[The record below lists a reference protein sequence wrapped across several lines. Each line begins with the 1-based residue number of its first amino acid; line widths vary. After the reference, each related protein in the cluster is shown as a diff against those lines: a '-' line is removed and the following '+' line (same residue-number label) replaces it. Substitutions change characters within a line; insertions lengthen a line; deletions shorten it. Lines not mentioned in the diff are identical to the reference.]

1 MSKSVSIKL
10 SGRTDNSYEITI
22 GRGLHIGHEIADLRL
37 SGYYAL
43 IADDKVW
50 KIYKDSVTKELTS
63 AGIYFQPI
71 IFPAGERNK
80 TMGTLERILN
90 QMLKLGFNRSSAVIA
105 FGGGVTGDM
114 AGFAA
119 GTFMRGIPFI
129 QIPTSLLAQVDSS
142 IGGKV
147 GVDLKF
153 GKNSAGLFIQP
164 QKVIIDTEYLNT
176 LPAEE
181 IRNGLFEIIKHGI
194 IADEKYFIFIQ
205 KNIEKAQKLDHHILE
220 TLIIRSC
227 EIKAEIVM
235 KDEKEKDLRRVL
247 NFGHTVGHAVEGATG
262 YRIKHGLAVGFGM
275 IKESEIAFKLGNM
288 SEKDFLK
295 IRDLVSFNGANG
307 FHWTGRTLL
316 PYMATDKKNYI
327 EHNSLDLIIPVV
339 LPTKIGKT
347 TIRKFSLRELMELM

>member
-1 MSKSVSIKL
+1 MSKNVLIKL
-10 SGRTDNSYEITI
+10 TGKTDNSYEITI
-22 GRGLHIGHEIADLRL
+22 GRGLHLGHEISTLSL

-43 IADDKVW
+43 IADDQVW
-50 KIYKDSVTKELTS
+50 KIYRNEVTRELS
-63 AGIYFQPI
+63 AAGVNFQPI
-71 IFPAGERNK
+71 IFSAGERNK
-80 TMGTLERILN
+80 NIRTLEQVLN

-105 FGGGVTGDM
+105 FGGGVTGDL

-129 QIPTSLLAQVDSS
+129 QVPTTLLAQVDSS

-147 GVDLKF
+147 GVDLKQ

-164 QKVIIDTEYLNT
+164 KKVIIDTEYLNT
-176 LPAEE
+176 LPNKEL
-181 IRNGLFEIIKHGI
+181 RNGLFEIIKYGI

-220 TLIIRSC
+220 ALIIRSC
-227 EIKAEIVM
+227 EIKTEIVM
-235 KDEKEKDLRRVL
+235 QDEKEKDIRRIL
-247 NFGHTVGHAVEGATG
+247 NFGHTVGHAIEGATG

-288 SEKDFLK
+288 SENDFLK
-295 IRDLVSFNGANG
+295 IRDLVSLNGANG
-307 FHWTGRTLL
+307 FHWTSRTLL
-316 PYMATDKKNYI
+316 PYMAADKKNYL
-327 EHNSLDLIIPVV
+327 ENNSLDLVIPVV

-347 TIRKFSLRELMELM
+347 VIRKFSLKELLELM